1 MSNISAF
8 LIFGAPGSGKG
19 TVGAK
24 LAAVANGVKHLS
36 TGDIFRG
43 LSPASENGKLF
54 ASYANAGK
62 LVPDEVTIQIFSRFV
77 GGLIDTNKF
86 DPAKQV
92 FLLDGI
98 PRTVEQAELIKNVI
112 VVKHIFVLEITDYSV
127 IIERLLKRAAVE
139 GRKDDIHESVVR
151 ARINEYETKTAA
163 VLRVYDHSLITKI
176 NGAQTQDEVFRD
188 VLDAYIAIRHK
199 QLL

>member
-24 LAAVANGVKHLS
+24 LANVTTGIKHLS

-62 LVPDEVTIQIFSRFV
+62 LVPDEVTIQIFSRYV

-86 DPAKQV
+86 DPAKQS

-98 PRTVEQAELIKNVI
+98 PRTVEQAKLIKNTVN
-112 VVKHIFVLEITDYSV
+112 VKHIFVLEISDHSV
-127 IIERLLKRAAVE
+127 IIERLLKRASIE

-163 VLRVYDHSLITKI
+163 VLSIYDPSIITKI
-176 NGAQTQDEVFRD
+176 NGAQTPDEVFRD
-188 VLDAYIAIRHK
+188 VLNDYIIRQK